1 MNIYLIL
8 CYNKTNNLR
17 ILKSIQQLWNI
28 PRFLELKTCFNSKN
42 VTVSDPAAN
51 MTKEIQVSP
60 THLNIAVKVPYADPI
75 WHSLLVP
82 LLFRNQNMP
91 FTQKIPSNLSPSHT
105 REQFKDQNQVPVLCP
120 TALRVAESYTRD
132 YILIANFVAMLLLPF
147 LIITI
152 LNFRLFKTIKV

>member
-1 MNIYLIL
+1 M
-8 CYNKTNNLR
+8 
-17 ILKSIQQLWNI
+17 WNI

-42 VTVSDPAAN
+42 VTASDLTLN
-51 MTKEIQVSP
+51 MTKEIQVIP
-60 THLNIAVKVPYADPI
+60 AQLNIEVKVRSPFCSPNLTFTACTI
-75 WHSLLVP
+75 TVQKHKHALHAKNSFQLVS
-82 LLFRNQNMP
+82 F
-91 FTQKIPSNLSPSHT
+91 SHK
-105 REQFKDQNQVPVLCP
+105 RAIQRSKPKVPVLCP

>member
-1 MNIYLIL
+1 M
-8 CYNKTNNLR
+8 
-17 ILKSIQQLWNI
+17 SSVQQLWNI

-42 VTVSDPAAN
+42 ITVSDPAAN

-60 THLNIAVKVPYADPI
+60 TQLNIAVKVRSPLCCPNLTFTACTI
-75 WHSLLVP
+75 TVRKQKHALHAKNSFQLVSSSSYKRAIQRSKP
-82 LLFRNQNMP
+82 
-91 FTQKIPSNLSPSHT
+91 K
-105 REQFKDQNQVPVLCP
+105 VPVLCP

-147 LIITI
+147 LIITS